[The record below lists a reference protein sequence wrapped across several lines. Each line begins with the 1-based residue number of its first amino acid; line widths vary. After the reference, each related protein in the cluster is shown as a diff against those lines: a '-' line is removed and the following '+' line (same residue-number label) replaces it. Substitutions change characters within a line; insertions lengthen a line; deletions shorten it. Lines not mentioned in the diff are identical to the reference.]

1 MKFETTFQT
10 EPKQDSL
17 KEVRCEKGI
26 FNLEEKKWYKLIFHK
41 KIGINSNLDKRP
53 NSKGKATAFWIDA
66 SHFQFE
72 EKTINT
78 LVPRILGCPV
88 SSSNK

>member
-26 FNLEEKKWYKLIFHK
+26 SDLEKLIQKDVSQKDKYKLK
-41 KIGINSNLDKRP
+41 LR
-53 NSKGKATAFWIDA
+53 
-66 SHFQFE
+66 
-72 EKTINT
+72 
-78 LVPRILGCPV
+78 
-88 SSSNK
+88 

>member
-26 FNLEEKKWYKLIFHK
+26 FDL
-41 KIGINSNLDKRP
+41 
-53 NSKGKATAFWIDA
+53 
-66 SHFQFE
+66 
-72 EKTINT
+72 EKTDT
-78 LVPRILGCPV
+78 KRCFT
-88 SSSNK
+88 KR